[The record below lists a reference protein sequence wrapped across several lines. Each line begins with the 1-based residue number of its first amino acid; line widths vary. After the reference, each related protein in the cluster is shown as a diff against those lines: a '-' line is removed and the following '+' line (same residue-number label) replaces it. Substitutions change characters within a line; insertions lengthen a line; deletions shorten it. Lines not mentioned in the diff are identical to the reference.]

1 MSATTQ
7 DTTREIASGREQEQR
22 KQRPDGDEKAPE
34 TAFQRWW
41 VRNRAWVLVLTA
53 ESFGACMGAT
63 ARLLEDDEKGAAMHP
78 MQVRCSASLTFLYVL
93 CIYFPFFFGK
103 NLKSK
108 KLTNSTPLRSF
119 SFAWH

>member
-7 DTTREIASGREQEQR
+7 DTTREIASGREQERR
-22 KQRPDGDEKAPE
+22 KQRLDDDEKAPD

-78 MQVRCSASLTFLYVL
+78 MQVRCSQPCLFPSIFFPAFYHSFLFSIWKYVEEQ
-93 CIYFPFFFGK
+93 
-103 NLKSK
+103 
-108 KLTNSTPLRSF
+108 
-119 SFAWH
+119 